1 MRVNKRL
8 ARVQSLAIANPF
20 GEGQKDGVLNIPTN
34 FVEFASQCRI
44 KSGSEFVPFHLYDY
58 QILLGELLDKYPR
71 HCWFKTRQ
79 LGASETIV
87 AKMMQR
93 SLLNPAY
100 TGVTFSIGQKE
111 SSKLADRAN
120 KMPQFPGLEWEYSSG
135 QRLKAV
141 GGGDLFFYPSTQNA
155 ARSLSSVTDEFFD

>member
-1 MRVNKRL
+1 MKVNRTL
-8 ARVQSLAIANPF
+8 ARYAAPAIAKLPSL
-20 GEGQKDGVLNIPTN
+20 KRADGDRIVVPTD
-34 FVEFASQCRI
+34 FVEFASQCII

-79 LGASETIV
+79 LGASETV
-87 AKMMQR
+87 VCKMLQR

-111 SSKLADRAN
+111 SSKLADRAA
-120 KMPQFPGLEWEYSSG
+120 KMPQFRGLDWEYQSG
-135 QRLKAV
+135 QRLKAR
-141 GGGDLFFYPSTQNA
+141 GGGDLFFYPSTKTRPDRCH
-155 ARSLSSVTDEFFD
+155 RS